1 MSRPVTERSADAGR
15 ASTIAQEV
23 ARLARQILGPE
34 VEVIWFGSWPRK
46 RALPHSDIDIAVSAD
61 KPIPVSQMALL
72 REAVDGLSTL
82 YTVDILDLTEASP
95 SLRQEILKHGVRL

>member
-1 MSRPVTERSADAGR
+1 
-15 ASTIAQEV
+15 
-23 ARLARQILGPE
+23 
-34 VEVIWFGSWPRK
+34 
-46 RALPHSDIDIAVSAD
+46 
-61 KPIPVSQMALL
+61 MALL